1 MVVENFKAPTD
12 ENVGSVNI
20 DVEPI
25 DVGFLRIPICEN
37 CVFTGKSLLFY
48 VSNLANTKT
57 LSDPSSL

>member
-1 MVVENFKAPTD
+1 MVENFKAPTD
-12 ENVGSVNI
+12 ENVGSVNV

-25 DVGFLRIPICEN
+25 DVGFLRIPICEKL
-37 CVFTGKSLLFY
+37 VFTGKSLVVD